1 MAFAKLP
8 NGLFL
13 AWHRRLLE
21 HFWAYFGLSWMKVD
35 GGSLLSWEQ
44 WKEKLFCDHVWR
56 LVRPNWWCRKK
67 HRWRERTKG
76 CFITHR
82 PSCQAPPLPVSGWCF
97 GAPPPHP
104 ASENKFTPFQD
115 SRQCTL
121 LFLVHFPQPIKIC
134 KTLRGFVVS
143 AEQARVRIHL
153 GGDSTL
159 SSIFSFIGTWKLF
172 CMISKMHA
180 CKCTIFACETWRPA
194 RTGVYGQ
201 HFWQRPLLT
210 GYMQPAGLTAI
221 TECRIQMCK
230 QGGNCKSI
238 QWVFTQVIFYCP
250 CSPSH
255 TNRWAEVRIPIHL
268 CHNIVPNIINT
279 AEHITKCSPNQMKD
293 R

>member
-153 GGDSTL
+153 GGGGFNSVIYFFVYRNLEAVLHD
-159 SSIFSFIGTWKLF
+159 KQNA
-172 CMISKMHA
+172 CMQMHHL
-180 CKCTIFACETWRPA
+180 CMWNMTPRTHWCLRP
-194 RTGVYGQ
+194 T
-201 HFWQRPLLT
+201 LLT
-210 GYMQPAGLTAI
+210 EATVDRLHAASRADSDYWMQDTD
-221 TECRIQMCK
+221 
-230 QGGNCKSI
+230 
-238 QWVFTQVIFYCP
+238 V
-250 CSPSH
+250 
-255 TNRWAEVRIPIHL
+255 
-268 CHNIVPNIINT
+268 
-279 AEHITKCSPNQMKD
+279 
-293 R
+293 